1 MAEGLYQQAITEIN
15 TLLDDDSIMPQD
27 RARLLVARGKS
38 WWSVGD
44 RRKALNDY
52 EEAASL
58 DPSGPG
64 KQLIDYTMGILDFYD
79 TNLYNP

>member
-1 MAEGLYQQAITEIN
+1 MAEGLYKQAIMEIDTMLGDA
-15 TLLDDDSIMPQD
+15 TLMPQN
-27 RARLLVARGKS
+27 RARLLVARGKA

-64 KQLIDYTMGILDFYD
+64 KQLVDYTMGILDFYD